1 MARVSGTLIKVQS
14 FKSNIDIQVILDEVD
29 CETQSGIF
37 PQSSSE
43 QA

>member
-1 MARVSGTLIKVQS
+1 MARVSGTLIEVQS
-14 FKSNIDIQVILDEVD
+14 FKSNIDIQVILDEED